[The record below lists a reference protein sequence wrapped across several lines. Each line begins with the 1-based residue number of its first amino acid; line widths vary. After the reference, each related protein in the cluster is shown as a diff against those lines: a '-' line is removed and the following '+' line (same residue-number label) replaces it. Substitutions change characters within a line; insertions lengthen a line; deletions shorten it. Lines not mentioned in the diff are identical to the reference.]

1 MPSELFIDASDP
13 SLQGLYRRAN
23 GALSALTPA
32 IVRNDNLPRR
42 IHVMEES
49 VATAI
54 ERLRHRVIAGAT
66 LKVAIGQPD
75 LGPLAGTF
83 PLASSADSTGL
94 TALAWNI
101 TAAALETALNANPAI
116 AAEGS
121 LDVTGTAPQFILT
134 WRTFGNKA
142 QLTTAANVLEPSSVV
157 SIQTTQAGDASTH
170 EEQVIRLL
178 RRPYAYSSNWSV
190 VSDGSTATAPQIV
203 VGTSS
208 TKGVVDL
215 VLPENAESGSFR
227 LEFTRAQVWTITGR
241 KNVGAIQQSFFITV
255 TAPTAAGDFN
265 NVFWDVEDNVGPV
278 RMWMNYNGTGSAPT
292 APTGGRN
299 LAIAYNTGTAG
310 GIRDAIRTALIADA
324 QYAGTINFTA
334 TSLLVLQTTA
344 GKRVSPPA
352 TVAAVA
358 GSAGVLTMSVSIA
371 GTNGDLAGKY
381 FLLADNA
388 GSVAVWFNVYNDAE
402 PVHGATRS
410 IEVAAIGFTT
420 ATLAATGIAAALEA
434 DAQFTATS
442 SGTLVTATDVV
453 AGARTLGTTTTA
465 GVAVA
470 NTTAGAGINGEFPWD
485 VGAEELGLYFTTYFT
500 VTATKPRQFRFV
512 AKANG
517 AWAAPSISSNFVVPT
532 YFDGTISLATTTLLA
547 AFAATTDE
555 TLDAYLEVE
564 YTAAGAV
571 ETILRMPVVVHRDV
585 LDQATI
591 GPTTVAVWLVNG
603 DAVPIPDGTV
613 AAPGLFFASDTN
625 TGIYRIGADSI
636 GITCGNSLA
645 IAFGATTIKPQFQI
659 QATDAVASPP
669 YSFELDPD
677 TGVAWSGVANT
688 LAFVC
693 GGAAVVT
700 VSAVGIFAPNGAVGA
715 PSHTFSGDPD
725 TGVYRDAADSL
736 ALTTGGGNRMVI
748 ASIGA
753 DFTVGVRSG
762 HATQGIGYL
771 TGAGGTVTQ
780 ATDKSTG
787 VTLNKATGA
796 ITMNGASLAGGAIV
810 SFTVTNSAVAAAD
823 FVDAIHA
830 SVGTPGTYAV
840 EVTSIASG
848 SFTITVSNRTG
859 GALSEAIVLRFIVFK
874 AAST

>member
-1 MPSELFIDASDP
+1 MPTEIFVDASDP
-13 SLQGLYRRAN
+13 SQQGLYRRAN
-23 GALSALTPA
+23 GSLSALTPQFT
-32 IVRNDNLPRR
+32 RNDNLPRR

-121 LDVTGTAPQFILT
+121 LDVTGTAPQFILA
-134 WRTFGNKA
+134 WRTVGNKA

-190 VSDGSTATAPQIV
+190 VSDPSTSTVTLTAAGSAT
-203 VGTSS
+203 
-208 TKGVVDL
+208 TKGVIDIA
-215 VLPENAESGSFR
+215 LPETAESGSFR
-227 LEFTRAQVWTITGR
+227 PEFSRAQVWRITATTNTLGAVQKELLTITAPASAGGFNNLTFDTEDKNGIVRVWFDYNATGTAPAIPAGGR
-241 KNVGAIQQSFFITV
+241 LLEVDYV
-255 TAPTAAGDFN
+255 TATAAGIATAIKTAFHADTEFN
-265 NVFWDVEDNVGPV
+265 ASITDSVGNKVLIDNVAF
-278 RMWMNYNGTGSAPT
+278 GTRVWPT
-292 APTGGRN
+292 V
-299 LAIAYNTGTAG
+299 
-310 GIRDAIRTALIADA
+310 
-324 QYAGTINFTA
+324 TI
-334 TSLLVLQTTA
+334 
-344 GKRVSPPA
+344 
-352 TVAAVA
+352 
-358 GSAGVLTMSVSIA
+358 SVDSGSIA
-371 GTNGDLAGKY
+371 FAESITGHAGRLAGDH
-381 FLLADNA
+381 FPLADNN
-388 GSVAVWFNVYNDAE
+388 GTVAVWFQADGNEEPDHDAN
-402 PVHGATRS
+402 RS
-410 IEVAAIGFTT
+410 IVVDSSAFTT
-420 ATLAATGIAAALEA
+420 AALAATGIAAAIDA
-434 DAQFTATS
+434 DSEFTATA
-442 SGTLVTATDVV
+442 SGATVTVTDVN
-453 AGARTLGTTTTA
+453 AGTRSIGAVLNTA
-465 GVAVA
+465 GLGIGIVTKGA
-470 NTTAGAGINGEFPWD
+470 NIVGEFPHD
-485 VGAEELGLYFTTYFT
+485 VTAAELELFFAEFFK

-512 AKANG
+512 AIEKG
-517 AWAAPSISSNFVVPT
+517 TWAAPTVANNFVVPT

-547 AFAATTDE
+547 AFAATTE
-555 TLDAYLEVE
+555 VTLDAYLEVE

-571 ETILRMPVVVHRDV
+571 ETILRMPVVIHRDV

-591 GPTTVAVWLVNG
+591 GPTTVASWLVNG

-613 AAPGLFFASDTN
+613 GAPGLFFALDTN

-645 IAFGATTIKPQFQI
+645 IAFGATTIKPQLQI

-725 TGVYRDAADSL
+725 TGMFRDAADSL
-736 ALTTGGGNRMVI
+736 SLTTGGTARQVI
-748 ASIGA
+748 ASGGA

-796 ITMNGASLAGGAIV
+796 ITMNAAALAGGALV
-810 SFTVTNSAVAAAD
+810 TFTVTNSAVAAAD

-830 SVGTPGTYAV
+830 SVGTAGTYDV

-848 SFTITVSNRTG
+848 SFTITVHNRTAG
-859 GALSEAIVLRFIVFK
+859 SLSEAIVLRFIVFK